1 MSAITTHVL
10 DTSRGCPAAGVAVVL
25 ERRADDNRWDVVGRG
40 HTDAD
45 GRQRDLMPET
55 GALTPGIYRLVF
67 DTDRYF
73 YDHGVAAFYPQV
85 IVEFRT
91 TPGDA
96 HYHVPL
102 LLGPFGYTTYRGT

>member
-1 MSAITTHVL
+1 
-10 DTSRGCPAAGVAVVL
+10 
-25 ERRADDNRWDVVGRG
+25 
-40 HTDAD
+40 
-45 GRQRDLMPET
+45 MPET
-55 GALTPGIYRLVF
+55 AALTPGVYRLVF

-73 YDHGVAAFYPQV
+73 HDQGVAAFYPRV